1 MKDLYIVF
9 GSETKLLKKL
19 FFKENVSFIRIYNN
33 RIPSKL
39 SNSIDVN
46 SFENFKLEFENILKK
61 NKQKRIIFVGAAFL
75 VQNNLL
81 IMEKQN
87 DLDNMIETNISS
99 YVKYAR
105 YLIPFMLKIK
115 SGQFIFLSSFRAVTT
130 ARGISVYSAS
140 KAFCEKFFETIGI
153 EYGSH
158 GIYSTSIRLGCMEGR
173 MIDVIKDDYKENLL
187 KNVGAKRLGTSDDV
201 VNTIDFILANNYVSG
216 GVIDLT
222 SGISF

>member
-19 FFKENVSFIRIYNN
+19 FFKDNVSFLRIYNK

-46 SFENFKLEFENILKK
+46 SFEKFKLEFENILKK
-61 NKQKRIIFVGAAFL
+61 NKPKRIIFVGAAFL

-173 MIDVIKDDYKENLL
+173 MIDVIQAEYKANLL
-187 KNVGAKRLGTSDDV
+187 KNIGVKRLGTSDDV

-216 GVIDLT
+216 GVIDLS

>member
-9 GSETKLLKKL
+9 GSETKLLKNL
-19 FFKENVSFIRIYNN
+19 FTKKDVFFIRIYNN
-33 RIPSKL
+33 RVPSKL
-39 SNSIDVN
+39 SNSIDIN
-46 SFENFKLEFENILKK
+46 SFENFKLEFEVFIEK
-61 NKQKRIIFVGAAFL
+61 NKPKKIIFIGAAFI

-81 IMEKQN
+81 VFEKQN
-87 DLDNMIETNISS
+87 DLDNMLETNISS

-105 YLIPFMLKIK
+105 YLIPFMLKKK
-115 SGQFIFLSSFRAVTT
+115 SGNFIFLSSFRAVTS

-173 MIDVIKDDYKENLL
+173 MMDVIQDDYKKNLL
-187 KNVGAKRLGTSDDV
+187 KNIGSKRLGTSVDV
-201 VNTIDFILANNYVSG
+201 VNAIDFILANNYTSG

>member
-9 GSETKLLKKL
+9 GSETKLLKNL
-19 FFKENVSFIRIYNN
+19 FAKKNAFFLRIYNN
-33 RIPSKL
+33 RVPAPME
-39 SNSIDVN
+39 NSIDVN
-46 SFENFKLEFENILKK
+46 SFENFKLEFETLFEK
-61 NKQKRIIFVGAAFL
+61 NKPKKVIFIGAAFL

-81 IMEKQN
+81 VFEKQN
-87 DLDNMIETNISS
+87 DLDKMLETNIFS
-99 YVKYAR
+99 YVKYTR

-115 SGQFIFLSSFRAVTT
+115 SGNFIFLSSFRAVTT

-173 MIDVIKDDYKENLL
+173 MMDVIHEDYKDNLL
-187 KNVGAKRLGTSDDV
+187 KNIGSKRLGTSNDV
-201 VNTIDFILANNYVSG
+201 VNTINFILANNYASG

>member
-19 FFKENVSFIRIYNN
+19 FFKDNVSFLRIYNK

-46 SFENFKLEFENILKK
+46 SFEKFKLEFDNILKK
-61 NKQKRIIFVGAAFL
+61 NKPKRIIFVGAAFL

-87 DLDNMIETNISS
+87 HLDNMIETNISS

-173 MIDVIKDDYKENLL
+173 MIDVIQDEYKENLL
-187 KNVGAKRLGTSDDV
+187 KNIGAKRLGTSDDV

-216 GVIDLT
+216 GVIDLS

>member
-19 FFKENVSFIRIYNN
+19 FFKDNVSFLRIYNK

-39 SNSIDVN
+39 SNSIEVN
-46 SFENFKLEFENILKK
+46 SFEKFKLEFENILKK
-61 NKQKRIIFVGAAFL
+61 NKPKRIIFVGAAFL

-173 MIDVIKDDYKENLL
+173 MIDVIQDEYKENLL
-187 KNVGAKRLGTSDDV
+187 KNIGAKRLGTSDDV

-216 GVIDLT
+216 GVIDLS

>member
-1 MKDLYIVF
+1 
-9 GSETKLLKKL
+9 LLKKIFL
-19 FFKENVSFIRIYNN
+19 KKDVSFIRIYNK
-33 RIPSKL
+33 RVPKKMS
-39 SNSIDVN
+39 SSVDVN
-46 SFENFKLEFENILKK
+46 SFENFKLEFENIFNN
-61 NKQKRIIFVGAAFL
+61 NKPKRIIFVGAAFL

-81 IMEKQN
+81 IMEKQD
-87 DLDNMIETNISS
+87 DLDNMVNTNISS
-99 YVKYAR
+99 YIKYSR

-173 MIDVIKDDYKENLL
+173 MIDVIQDDYKQNLL
-187 KNVGAKRLGTSDDV
+187 KNVGSKRLGNSDDV
-201 VNTIDFILANNYVSG
+201 VNTIDFILENNYVSG

>member
-9 GSETKLLKKL
+9 GSETKLLKEL
-19 FFKENVSFIRIYNN
+19 FLKSNVFFIRIYNN
-33 RIPSKL
+33 RVPSKL
-39 SNSIDVN
+39 SNAVDVN
-46 SFENFKLEFENILKK
+46 SFENFKSEFENIFKK
-61 NKQKRIIFVGAAFL
+61 DKPKRVIFLGAAFL

-81 IMEKQN
+81 IMEKQS
-87 DLDNMIETNISS
+87 DLDSMLETNISS
-99 YVKYAR
+99 YVKYSR

-173 MIDVIKDDYKENLL
+173 MIDVIQDDYKENLL
-187 KNVGAKRLGTSDDV
+187 KNVGSKRLGNSNDV
-201 VNTIDFILANNYVSG
+201 LNTIDFILENNYVSG

>member
-1 MKDLYIVF
+1 MKDLFIVF

-19 FFKENVSFIRIYNN
+19 FFKDNVSFLRIYNK

-46 SFENFKLEFENILKK
+46 SFEKFKLEFENILKK
-61 NKQKRIIFVGAAFL
+61 NKPKRIIFVGAAFL

-173 MIDVIKDDYKENLL
+173 MIDVIQGEYKANLL
-187 KNVGAKRLGTSDDV
+187 KNIGVKRLGTSDDV

-216 GVIDLT
+216 GVIDLS